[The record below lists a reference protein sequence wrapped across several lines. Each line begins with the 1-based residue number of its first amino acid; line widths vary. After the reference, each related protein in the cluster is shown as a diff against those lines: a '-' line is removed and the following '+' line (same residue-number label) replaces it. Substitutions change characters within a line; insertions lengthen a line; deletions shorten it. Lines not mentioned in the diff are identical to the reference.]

1 MYQLSA
7 QSGEVLEGQRQAA
20 LVAAPVLGSRAVQD
34 LDLGA
39 EQNLDCLTA

>member
-7 QSGEVLEGQRQAA
+7 QLGVVQEGQRQAA
-20 LVAAPVLGSRAVQD
+20 LVAAQVLGSTVVQD

-39 EQNLDCLTA
+39 EQNLDCLMA